1 MHKITKRKVWQCGFT
16 NCDNKFDTRIEAEM
30 HMWLCNHRNDAANVL
45 VFNVPVR
52 IPEWQCDT
60 CGIVFGDEHK
70 SDRHVYLCALESGEI
85 AKEKA
90 KVEEQ
95 NKRALIILGKLQK
108 KAKICKRD
116 RDDLLSRLYDDE
128 EPITRARLILGQIFY
143 LVTDSTKTAKDYEK
157 ILDCMSGLVK
167 NQNSR

>member
-30 HMWLCNHRNDAANVL
+30 HMWLCNYSNCPANIL
-45 VFNVPVR
+45 VFNIPVK

-60 CGIVFGDEHK
+60 CGIVFDDKSE

-85 AKEKA
+85 SEEKA

-95 NKRALIILGKLQK
+95 NKRALTILRELQK

-116 RDDLLSRLYDDE
+116 RDDLLARLYDDE
-128 EPITRARLILGQIFY
+128 EPIARARLILGQIFY
-143 LVTDSTKTAKDYEK
+143 LITDSTETAKDYEK
-157 ILDCMSGLVK
+157 VLDCMSGFVPEERRK
-167 NQNSR
+167 

>member
-1 MHKITKRKVWQCGFT
+1 MHKIIKRKVWHCGYS
-16 NCDNKFDTRIEAEM
+16 NCADRFDTEIEAES
-30 HMWLCNHRNDAANVL
+30 HMKFCIYRNDCANIL
-45 VFNVPVR
+45 VYDAPIR
-52 IPEWQCDT
+52 IYEWECDT
-60 CGIVFGDEHK
+60 CGRTFDNK
-70 SDRHVYLCALESGEI
+70 DDSDRHVYFCALESGEI
-85 AKEKA
+85 PEEKA